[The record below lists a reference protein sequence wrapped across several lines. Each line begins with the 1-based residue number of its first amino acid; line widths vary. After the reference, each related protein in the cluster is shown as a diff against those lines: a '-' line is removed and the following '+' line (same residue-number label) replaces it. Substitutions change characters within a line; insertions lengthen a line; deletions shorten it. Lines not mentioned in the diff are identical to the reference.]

1 MHYLHLV
8 YLAERRLEV
17 VSASEKAGCGPPSE
31 GAQAEQLDADTSLR
45 NGSEFFT
52 DGPFLETKEYL
63 TAG

>member
-17 VSASEKAGCGPPSE
+17 VSASEKAGWAPPSE
-31 GAQAEQLDADTSLR
+31 GAQAEQLDADASLR